1 MQWSTLFQ
9 KELLENWRNKKW
21 IWVPLVI
28 ILVSIM
34 DPITNYFLPQIIE
47 SVGGMPDGT
56 VFELPDFSPSEVI
69 MMSLSQL
76 SSLGVLVIVLLSMGT
91 ISGERK
97 SGVSELILVKPV
109 SYSNYI
115 TSKWLSLL
123 LLVWLSL
130 FLGLLMSWYYTN
142 ILYGTLSFVDFTKVF
157 FFYGIWL
164 TLVVSLSIFYNS
176 IFKSSGL
183 VAFFTIL
190 TIMIMSI
197 ITKIFHHVLDWSPNN
212 LSIYIQEML
221 TTEKINGDLWATS
234 GVALAISV
242 LLVLVSIQMFKRKE
256 MAG

>member
-28 ILVSIM
+28 ILLSIM

-221 TTEKINGDLWATS
+221 TAEKINGDLWATS